1 MCSDIPNMPKEA
13 NKAKCFVISCF
24 VLCAALP
31 RALIPVSPRLS
42 RAQMHQHSINTRLA
56 THLPVCVCASS
67 VFSMMGFAYGPP
79 GVVGGLCGIL
89 ACIGSSILMCC
100 APTRGEEGN
109 GKFTA
114 VRMRAHAACSTDDS
128 DHSSIPNPNPITL
141 TLTLTL
147 SLC

>member
-1 MCSDIPNMPKEA
+1 
-13 NKAKCFVISCF
+13 
-24 VLCAALP
+24 
-31 RALIPVSPRLS
+31 
-42 RAQMHQHSINTRLA
+42 
-56 THLPVCVCASS
+56 
-67 VFSMMGFAYGPP
+67 MMGFAYGPP

-100 APTRGEEGN
+100 APTRVEEGN

-114 VRMRAHAACSTDDS
+114 VRMRAHAACSTQTTATTD
-128 DHSSIPNPNPITL
+128 IPNPNPITL

>member
-1 MCSDIPNMPKEA
+1 
-13 NKAKCFVISCF
+13 
-24 VLCAALP
+24 
-31 RALIPVSPRLS
+31 
-42 RAQMHQHSINTRLA
+42 
-56 THLPVCVCASS
+56 
-67 VFSMMGFAYGPP
+67 MMGFAYGPP

-100 APTRGEEGN
+100 APTRVEEGN